1 MKVDGIHLCWIVVKD
16 IEAAVKFYV
25 DVVGMH
31 VDVMSPEH
39 GWAELR
45 GKDGCVLGITKENKE
60 QHALAG
66 TNAVVTIS
74 VDNVVAARA
83 DFIKKG
89 ATLVGD
95 IRTIP
100 GHVSLQSFKDKD
112 GNLMQL
118 VQKLD

>member
-45 GKDGCVLGITKENKE
+45 GKDGCVLGITKK
-60 QHALAG
+60 
-66 TNAVVTIS
+66 
-74 VDNVVAARA
+74 
-83 DFIKKG
+83 IKNSMP
-89 ATLVGD
+89 L
-95 IRTIP
+95 
-100 GHVSLQSFKDKD
+100 LE
-112 GNLMQL
+112 LML
-118 VQKLD
+118 L